1 MIQNVLHEPNLV
13 AHYQKEY
20 LTLLNYY
27 EQIVRPSIFV
37 KYYNISLSSVYDENS
52 FSTYDYYNSSNIK
65 FNIYDFTPLFF
76 MQTVNNRPMHEDNKT
91 GYSLQTQAGMVVN
104 TIERPRYNDLI
115 EFYEPIRKSHE
126 IFRVINFTTVT
137 NMLHSNPSS
146 EWFELEVEYA
156 PIENTSKLN
165 ILNQYVYDLS
175 EEKNIPIEL
184 YRKKI
189 SKLENINILLNE
201 LSTYYFKN
209 WDIYVLD
216 YNLIPIAT
224 NDLIY
229 LVKQNYLNK
238 YKRLIENIKTP
249 YGIQYYLQK
258 LPYYDK
264 NPFLNLNSYDNYL
277 DVYNIKEKN
286 VEKYHWKNINE
297 YNNELEK
304 IFYLSNQLAQ
314 EVEYGPF
321 TS

>member
-27 EQIVRPSIFV
+27 EQVIRPSIFI
-37 KYYNISLSSVYDENS
+37 KYYNISLSSIYDENS
-52 FSTYDYYNSSNIK
+52 FSTYDHYSSSNIK
-65 FNIYDFTPLFF
+65 FNIYEFTPAFF
-76 MQTVNNRPMHEDNKT
+76 MQTINNRPMHEDNRT
-91 GYSLQTQAGMVVN
+91 GYSLQAQAGLVVN

-115 EFYEPIRKSHE
+115 EFYQPIRKSYE

-137 NMLHSNPSS
+137 NMLHSSPSS

-165 ILNQYVYDLS
+165 ILNHYVYDMS
-175 EEKNIPIEL
+175 EEKNILLSE

-189 SKLENINILLNE
+189 SHLENINNLLNE
-201 LSTYYFKN
+201 LLYYYFKN

-229 LVKQNYLNK
+229 LVKQNYQNK
-238 YKRLIENIKTP
+238 YKKLIENVKTP
-249 YGIQYYLQK
+249 YGMKYQLNK
-258 LPYYDK
+258 FPYYDE
-264 NPFLNLNSYDNYL
+264 NPFFDLKEFDNYIE
-277 DVYNIKEKN
+277 VYNIKNQEI
-286 VEKYHWKNINE
+286 EEYYWKNINKHE
-297 YNNELEK
+297 NELEK
-304 IFYLSNQLAQ
+304 IFHLSNQLAQ
-314 EVEYGPF
+314 EVKYGPL